1 MWILKRAHAAGIF
14 DAEDVE
20 LLRSLVNES
29 MPEGADELERE
40 AHAAT
45 IIARYKHGLLPAR
58 KDGKGDSMGV

>member
-45 IIARYKHGLLPAR
+45 IFARFKNGLLPDR
-58 KDGKGDSMGV
+58 REDKSDSVGA